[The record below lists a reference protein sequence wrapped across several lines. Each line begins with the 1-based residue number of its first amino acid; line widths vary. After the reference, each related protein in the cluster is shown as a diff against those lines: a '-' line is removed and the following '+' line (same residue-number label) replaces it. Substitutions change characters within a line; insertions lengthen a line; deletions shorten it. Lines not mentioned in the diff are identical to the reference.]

1 MGSTKADQCQGDQ
14 PSDSG
19 RDNPSVSGRN
29 NPSVSGRTD
38 RPVPRVGT
46 YIQRSDVEQ
55 RSRKMAFLAT
65 PPPPPSHRRRPPVLS
80 DSPASAVIT
89 IAAATKPTTTPT
101 DARRP
106 ARPPSRPTHRST
118 HHATAR
124 QPAPSTAGL
133 TATVRRP
140 MPPGAGGQ
148 PALSTAG
155 RPATKSRQPP
165 TGTPRSAPS
174 DAREADNP
182 TVEPTT
188 ISPSSHG
195 DGRRSDAAC
204 RSTTRPPA
212 PSTAVPPTIAQ
223 RPAPPTAVGQPHP
236 VQVTLGNGR
245 TVDVPFYAATISRR
259 YKVRTPD
266 GRWIIRFNRRG
277 QPRMI
282 RQLPHPP

>member
-1 MGSTKADQCQGDQ
+1 MGSPKADQGQEDK
-14 PSDSG
+14 PSDSGQDNPSVSG
-19 RDNPSVSGRN
+19 RDNPSVS
-29 NPSVSGRTD
+29 VRTD

-55 RSRKMAFLAT
+55 RRRKMAFLAA
-65 PPPPPSHRRRPPVLS
+65 PPPPPSHRRRPPVLL

-106 ARPPSRPTHRST
+106 ARPSSRPTHQST
-118 HHATAR
+118 HHATAH
-124 QPAPSTAGL
+124 QPTPSTAGL

-148 PALSTAG
+148 PASSTAG

-195 DGRRSDAAC
+195 DSRRPDAAY

-223 RPAPPTAVGQPHP
+223 RPAPPTE
-236 VQVTLGNGR
+236 
-245 TVDVPFYAATISRR
+245 ISVV
-259 YKVRTPD
+259 YSVR
-266 GRWIIRFNRRG
+266 GFAS
-277 QPRMI
+277 Q
-282 RQLPHPP
+282 